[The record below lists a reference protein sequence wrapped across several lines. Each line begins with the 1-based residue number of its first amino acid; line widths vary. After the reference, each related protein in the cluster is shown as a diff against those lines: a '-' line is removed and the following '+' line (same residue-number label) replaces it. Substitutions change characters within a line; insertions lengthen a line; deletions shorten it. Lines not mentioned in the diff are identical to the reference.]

1 MQDKL
6 YLRCFL
12 FGFWTLVELLEAVV
26 EATFVFDVEAASKLK
41 HTKTKK
47 NIKKLNYKLH
57 AEVIIDK

>member
-1 MQDKL
+1 MQDK

-41 HTKTKK
+41 HTKKQK
-47 NIKKLNYKLH
+47 NIKNWTKLH